1 EAALAPNGIAVL
13 PFANLSD
20 DPELEYFSDGLS
32 EELIHRLASIEPLA
46 VVARTSAFAFKGT
59 HKDVREIGR
68 ALGVA
73 YVLEGSVR
81 RHGDRVRIGAQLV
94 DVRSGFHLFSRVYE
108 RPFSDVFAIQ
118 DHVAMEVGARSEER
132 RVGKRAGRRRRVG
145 A

>member
-1 EAALAPNGIAVL
+1 LRHHAP
-13 PFANLSD
+13 
-20 DPELEYFSDGLS
+20 
-32 EELIHRLASIEPLA
+32 
-46 VVARTSAFAFKGT
+46 
-59 HKDVREIGR
+59 REIGR

-118 DHVAMEVGARSEER
+118 DHVAMEVGAAPER
-132 RVGKRAGRRRRVG
+132 RLAARLGLLRGATGETTPEAFEAYLLGKHLQRKVTVESL
-145 A
+145 